1 MECIIIYNQM
11 CTELVLKCRSVS
23 VISIFGFFKLFNYR
37 IVLTVKFPVLDATQT
52 IKKCA
57 VARMENEIVKWQN

>member
-1 MECIIIYNQM
+1 M
-11 CTELVLKCRSVS
+11 CTALVLKRRSVS

-37 IVLTVKFPVLDATQT
+37 IVLTVKFPVLSRSLGDATQT

-57 VARMENEIVKWQN
+57 NARMENEIVKRQN

>member
-1 MECIIIYNQM
+1 MRAA
-11 CTELVLKCRSVS
+11 LVLNCRSVS

-37 IVLTVKFPVLDATQT
+37 IVLTVKFPVLSRSLGDAPQT

-57 VARMENEIVKWQN
+57 NARMENEIVKWQN

>member
-1 MECIIIYNQM
+1 MHS
-11 CTELVLKCRSVS
+11 TWSVS

-37 IVLTVKFPVLDATQT
+37 IVLTVKFPVLSRLLGVATQT

-57 VARMENEIVKWQN
+57 NARMEEIVKWQIEFW